1 MKIHHIQSNM
11 LLLAAKSETFL
22 RLLVEGDMCGNEF
35 LVQRSNRFWVGNQV
49 LTVKRKREEY
59 QANCVMSSDTRQLMM
74 PSEFES
80 IASTSS
86 LHSEMAKI

>member
-1 MKIHHIQSNM
+1 
-11 LLLAAKSETFL
+11 
-22 RLLVEGDMCGNEF
+22 MCGNEF

-80 IASTSS
+80 HYLQIRNEIVPKVMEFDRRNHLWVHLAD
-86 LHSEMAKI
+86 LR